1 MSKIALD
8 RIIPLLT
15 TQEHLDG
22 VLGLVRD
29 IIVLQAKLDN
39 LDGQDFYFQKGKT
52 NHITHLESLKRKY
65 AQIVKTIN
73 GNTVD
78 YFLEQV
84 RTYENNIQK
93 LTSKGYLNT
102 IDQMAL
108 VMMKGEISKY
118 NNLLHAKGRFG
129 TLKPLDEVMKDENGL
144 LEIFS

>member
-1 MSKIALD
+1 MSKIAFD

-15 TQEHLDG
+15 RQEHLDG
-22 VLGLVRD
+22 VLGLLRD

-39 LDGQDFYFQKGKT
+39 LDRQDFYFQKGKT
-52 NHITHLESLKRKY
+52 NHVARLETLKSEY
-65 AQIVKTIN
+65 AKIVETVN

-84 RTYENNIQK
+84 RIYESNIQK

-108 VMMKGEISKY
+108 SMMKGEISKY

-129 TLKPLDEVMKDENGL
+129 TLKPLDEVMEDESGL
-144 LEIFS
+144 VEVFS

>member
-1 MSKIALD
+1 MSKIAFD

-22 VLGLVRD
+22 VLGLLRD
-29 IIVLQAKLDN
+29 IIALQAKLDN
-39 LDGQDFYFQKGKT
+39 LSGQDFYFQKGKA
-52 NHITHLESLKRKY
+52 NHVARLESLKRKY
-65 AQIVKTIN
+65 AQIVETVN

-84 RTYENNIQK
+84 RTHESNIQK

-102 IDQMAL
+102 IDQIAL
-108 VMMKGEISKY
+108 VMMKGEITKY

-129 TLKPLDEVMKDENGL
+129 TLKPLDEVMMDESGL

>member
-1 MSKIALD
+1 MSKIAFD

-15 TQEHLDG
+15 KQEHLDG
-22 VLGLVRD
+22 VLGLLRD
-29 IIVLQAKLDN
+29 IIVLEAKLDN
-39 LDGQDFYFQKGKT
+39 LDRQDFYFQKGKT
-52 NHITHLESLKRKY
+52 NHIARLESLKRKY
-65 AQIVKTIN
+65 AQIVETVN

-84 RTYENNIQK
+84 KTYENNIQK

-108 VMMKGEISKY
+108 GMMKGEISKY

-129 TLKPLDEVMKDENGL
+129 TLKPLDEVMEDESGL
-144 LEIFS
+144 VEIFS